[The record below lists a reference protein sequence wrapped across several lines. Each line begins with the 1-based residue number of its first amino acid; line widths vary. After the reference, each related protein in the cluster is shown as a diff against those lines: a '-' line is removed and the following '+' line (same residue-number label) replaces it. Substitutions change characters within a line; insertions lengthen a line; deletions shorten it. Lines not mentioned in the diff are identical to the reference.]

1 MKRFLLAMSLF
12 SAVAAIP
19 AAAQTEIFNNPDN
32 RPFWGIRAS
41 ADVSFPGNYKSKLLS
56 LKMFS
61 PGTGFSVGAIYNL
74 PLVANL
80 YFEPGLNFYFDTY
93 RFSDL
98 VLGNSDE
105 SLTESDPPVHKAGF
119 RVPLMFGYHFDIFPN
134 NGGISIFTGPEASLG
149 VSAKVKFKNEELRD
163 ELGDLYGRESDMRRF
178 DLAWRVGAGITVGK
192 AWFSVAGS
200 FGMTDLCKLE
210 DISFRENRLYITLG
224 YNFR

>member
-98 VLGNSDE
+98 VVGNSDE

-163 ELGDLYGRESDMRRF
+163 EPGDLYGRESDM
-178 DLAWRVGAGITVGK
+178 
-192 AWFSVAGS
+192 
-200 FGMTDLCKLE
+200 
-210 DISFRENRLYITLG
+210 
-224 YNFR
+224 